1 MLKEIE
7 IKNFRCF
14 EQIKISGFERVN
26 LIGGKNN
33 AGKTALLEAIFLYK
47 DPDGRSIIAL
57 KTLRRESS
65 EWIEPIEPIESIEPL
80 ESIEPI
86 ELMQSQLKSGWDK
99 FFYSLNKEAAIVI
112 QGKNESN
119 LIHKIEICLDESGNV
134 NNIFADQNVEK
145 LRESFLKDKDDL
157 LVLNIKSNRD
167 NQENVQSVILA
178 TSSRQYWFG
187 KRPNVK
193 EPPFI
198 PSCMRSLGTD
208 LMELFDLA
216 RLDDKYREVLKAF
229 QVLDSSIESVETFS
243 IGEPTLYLRRK
254 GEKRLPLSLFGDAIN
269 RVAEII
275 LKLVNSEHKILLI
288 DEIENGIHYTNHRN
302 FWRFLF
308 RLAVE
313 LDTQIFATTHSLEML
328 QAFADVGLEPNQEC
342 SSAYFE
348 LAKKPK
354 TDQII
359 GIRRDLETLNY
370 ALEHKK
376 GVRGE

>member
-7 IKNFRCF
+7 IQNFRCF

-33 AGKTALLEAIFLYK
+33 AGKTALLEALLLTVA
-47 DPDGRSIIAL
+47 PQSR
-57 KTLRRESS
+57 TLTMLRDFRNESS
-65 EWIEPIEPIESIEPL
+65 KSLPL
-80 ESIEPI
+80 MPNRGWNTLFSVPQKNKFIVIFTKEDNNPY
-86 ELMQSQLKSGWDK
+86 QLEI
-99 FFYSLNKEAAIVI
+99 SLNSSVNLNQVLTEEGAEKIIDYLSRDDSRFSGITIKLTRNEQELATPSSIDRSPDPIITGSISTTNGLPIIPSWIRISGKELTEAYDRAR
-112 QGKNESN
+112 
-119 LIHKIEICLDESGNV
+119 L
-134 NNIFADQNVEK
+134 A
-145 LRESFLKDKDDL
+145 DKD
-157 LVLNIKSNRD
+157 S
-167 NQENVQSVILA
+167 
-178 TSSRQYWFG
+178 
-187 KRPNVK
+187 
-193 EPPFI
+193 
-198 PSCMRSLGTD
+198 
-208 LMELFDLA
+208 
-216 RLDDKYREVLKAF
+216 EVLKAF
-229 QVLDSSIESVETFS
+229 QILDPTIESVESFS

-275 LKLVNSEHKILLI
+275 LKLVNSQYKILLV
-288 DEIENGIHYTNHRN
+288 DEIENGIHYTNQRE
-302 FWRFLF
+302 FWRILF

-328 QAFADVGLEPNQEC
+328 QAFADVGLEPNQER

-354 TDQII
+354 TDRII

-370 ALEHKK
+370 ALEHQK

>member
-7 IKNFRCF
+7 IQNFRCF

-33 AGKTALLEAIFLYK
+33 AGKTALLEALLLTVAPQTRTLTMLRDFRNESSKSLPAMPNRGWNTLFRVPQKNKFIVIFRKEDNNPYQLEISLNSSVNLNQVLTGEGAEKIIDYLSRDDSRFSGLTIK
-47 DPDGRSIIAL
+47 LTRNEQELPTSSLIAVSPGPIIANSISTTDGL
-57 KTLRRESS
+57 
-65 EWIEPIEPIESIEPL
+65 PIIP
-80 ESIEPI
+80 
-86 ELMQSQLKSGWDK
+86 
-99 FFYSLNKEAAIVI
+99 
-112 QGKNESN
+112 
-119 LIHKIEICLDESGNV
+119 
-134 NNIFADQNVEK
+134 
-145 LRESFLKDKDDL
+145 SFLR
-157 LVLNIKSNRD
+157 IS
-167 NQENVQSVILA
+167 
-178 TSSRQYWFG
+178 G
-187 KRPNVK
+187 K
-193 EPPFI
+193 
-198 PSCMRSLGTD
+198 
-208 LMELFDLA
+208 ELTEAYDRA
-216 RLDDKYREVLKAF
+216 RLDDKDSEILKAF
-229 QVLDSSIESVETFS
+229 QVLDSSIESVESFS

-275 LKLVNSEHKILLI
+275 LKLVNNEYKTLLV
-288 DEIENGIHYTNHRN
+288 DEIENGIHYTSQRE
-302 FWRFLF
+302 FWRVLF

-328 QAFADVGLEPNQEC
+328 QEFTAVGLEPNQEC

>member
-7 IKNFRCF
+7 IQNFRCF

-33 AGKTALLEAIFLYK
+33 AGKTALLEALFLK
-47 DPDGRSIIAL
+47 FVPRPSSIL
-57 KTLRRESS
+57 LLRELRKESS
-65 EWIEPIEPIESIEPL
+65 LAMKAMPDKAWDNLFYVREKEKSILIIGTDENNDINQFTIQPIDLTTIDRQTLNLSTSHTNKSSEITIWIS
-80 ESIEPI
+80 S
-86 ELMQSQLKSGWDK
+86 
-99 FFYSLNKEAAIVI
+99 
-112 QGKNESN
+112 SN
-119 LIHKIEICLDESGNV
+119 
-134 NNIFADQNVEK
+134 
-145 LRESFLKDKDDL
+145 DL
-157 LVLNIKSNRD
+157 LI
-167 NQENVQSVILA
+167 A
-178 TSSRQYWFG
+178 SSEGSRTG
-187 KRPNVK
+187 NTDGIITDSIPTTGEV
-193 EPPFI
+193 PII
-198 PSCMRSLGTD
+198 PSFIRISGK
-208 LMELFDLA
+208 ELTEAYDRA
-216 RLDDKYREVLKAF
+216 RLNEKDSEVLKAF
-229 QVLDSSIESVETFS
+229 QVIDPAIESVESFY

-254 GEKRLPLSLFGDAIN
+254 GEKRLPLSLFGDAMN

-288 DEIENGIHYTNHRN
+288 DEIENGIHYTNQRE
-302 FWRFLF
+302 FWRVLF

-342 SSAYFE
+342 NSAYFE

-354 TDQII
+354 TNQII

-370 ALEHKK
+370 ALEHQK

>member
-1 MLKEIE
+1 M
-7 IKNFRCF
+7 
-14 EQIKISGFERVN
+14 
-26 LIGGKNN
+26 
-33 AGKTALLEAIFLYK
+33 
-47 DPDGRSIIAL
+47 
-57 KTLRRESS
+57 
-65 EWIEPIEPIESIEPL
+65 
-80 ESIEPI
+80 
-86 ELMQSQLKSGWDK
+86 
-99 FFYSLNKEAAIVI
+99 
-112 QGKNESN
+112 
-119 LIHKIEICLDESGNV
+119 
-134 NNIFADQNVEK
+134 NNIFVAQNVER
-145 LRESFLKDKDDL
+145 LRESLLKDQDDL

-167 NQENVQSVILA
+167 NQETVNSVVIA
-178 TSSRQYWFG
+178 TPSRQLGFG

-216 RLDDKYREVLKAF
+216 RLDDKDSEVLKAF
-229 QVLDSSIESVETFS
+229 QILDPTIESVESFW
-243 IGEPTLYLRRK
+243 IGEPTLYLKRK

-288 DEIENGIHYTNHRN
+288 DEIENGIHHTNQRE
-302 FWRFLF
+302 FWRILF

-328 QAFADVGLEPNQEC
+328 QAFADVGLKSNQEC

-348 LAKKPK
+348 LARKLK
-354 TDQII
+354 TNQII
-359 GIRRDLETLNY
+359 GSRLDLETLSY
-370 ALEHKK
+370 AIEHQE

>member
-7 IKNFRCF
+7 IQNFRCF

-33 AGKTALLEAIFLYK
+33 AGKTALLEALLLNDSPQAK
-47 DPDGRSIIAL
+47 SLVML
-57 KTLRRESS
+57 KTLRREPLKVM
-65 EWIEPIEPIESIEPL
+65 EAMPNRAWDNLFYVIDKEKTIVLIGKYDTNKTHQIEVSI
-80 ESIEPI
+80 
-86 ELMQSQLKSGWDK
+86 DR
-99 FFYSLNKEAAIVI
+99 
-112 QGKNESN
+112 
-119 LIHKIEICLDESGNV
+119 SGNV
-134 NNIFADQNVEK
+134 KNILEYKYPEEIIDFLLSN
-145 LRESFLKDKDDL
+145 ESGLSVITINLTRDSEEP
-157 LVLNIKSNRD
+157 IKS
-167 NQENVQSVILA
+167 SAIASSKGVINA
-178 TSSRQYWFG
+178 GIPNADSSS
-187 KRPNVK
+187 PI
-193 EPPFI
+193 I
-198 PSCMRSLGTD
+198 PSFMRISGKNITEAYD
-208 LMELFDLA
+208 RA
-216 RLDDKYREVLKAF
+216 RLDDKDSEVLKAF
-229 QVLDSSIESVETFS
+229 QVLDSSIESVESFS

-254 GEKRLPLSLFGDAIN
+254 GESRLPLSLFGDAIN
-269 RVAEII
+269 RVADII

-302 FWRFLF
+302 FWRLLF

-348 LAKKPK
+348 LARKRK
-354 TDQII
+354 TGQII